1 MNTFNHIAQA
11 LQEAEID
18 LYEVA
23 KEDPASVR
31 VEKINPSSLEGQ
43 RIGNGQF
50 GFVKGQWILY
60 MANIYADIML
70 QVKTFYILFHTILTD
85 ETIYGQLEELPYQ
98 IKDLEARSRFLIAM
112 IEDLKASKL
121 TPAHQPYKDTLIHF
135 YEEALNELEEIFT
148 IIDEV
153 VDLSREAAE

>member
-50 GFVKGQWILY
+50 GFVKECEFESSHKCPSQNL
-60 MANIYADIML
+60 
-70 QVKTFYILFHTILTD
+70 
-85 ETIYGQLEELPYQ
+85 
-98 IKDLEARSRFLIAM
+98 DL
-112 IEDLKASKL
+112 
-121 TPAHQPYKDTLIHF
+121 
-135 YEEALNELEEIFT
+135 
-148 IIDEV
+148 
-153 VDLSREAAE
+153 